1 MALIEQINHD
11 MITAAKQNE
20 TLKRDTLRLL
30 KTAVTNAEIA
40 KGQPLTDEEIT
51 DVIAKEVK
59 QRQEAEASFTAGN
72 RGDLAGKEAQERAI
86 LLRYL
91 PEQLS
96 EGRIVELVANAISQ
110 TQASSPADM
119 GKVMA
124 VLVPQIRG
132 KVDAS
137 LVSRLVKE
145 RLGVSG

>member
-30 KTAVTNAEIA
+30 KTAITNAEIA
-40 KGQPLTDEEIT
+40 KGQPLADEEIV
-51 DVIAKEVK
+51 DVIAKEIK

-91 PEQLS
+91 PEQFD
-96 EGRIVELVANAISQ
+96 EEKIVELVANAI
-110 TQASSPADM
+110 TQAQASTPADM

-124 VLVPQIRG
+124 ILMPQIRG
-132 KVDAS
+132 KADAS